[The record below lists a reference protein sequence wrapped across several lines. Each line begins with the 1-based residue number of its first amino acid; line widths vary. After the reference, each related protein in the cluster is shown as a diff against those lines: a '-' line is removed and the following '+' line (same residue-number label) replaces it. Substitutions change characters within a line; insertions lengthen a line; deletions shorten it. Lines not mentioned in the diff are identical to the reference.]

1 MPAISEKLSLGLSL
15 FVMTD
20 AIRPNMEAHLE
31 QDEALLLEL
40 IVNTQSLLRSIGF
53 IDFQV
58 SCYTAV

>member
-53 IDFQV
+53 IDF
-58 SCYTAV
+58 